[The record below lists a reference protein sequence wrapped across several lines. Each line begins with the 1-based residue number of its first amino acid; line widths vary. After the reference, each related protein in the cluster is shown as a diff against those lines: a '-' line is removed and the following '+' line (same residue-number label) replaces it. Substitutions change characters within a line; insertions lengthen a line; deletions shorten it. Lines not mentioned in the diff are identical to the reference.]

1 MPRKYKRSK
10 SVKRSL
16 RKTRGGACNAVPQ
29 LPYQQPCS
37 VGGEL
42 DAEFAAAM
50 RGGSRNSPYRY
61 RKRSGKK
68 SRSYRRRNTKRK
80 SLRRSKNTRRNK
92 RKSMR
97 GSGFTFNPAPLGDLN
112 LGGLHANVP
121 YNDCCPPNYA
131 PGVAEPTSF
140 GVGNDCAGDGSV
152 AGEVVQTTQAG
163 GAKPCTQPNWEP
175 GCF

>member
-10 SVKRSL
+10 SVKRRI
-16 RKTRGGACNAVPQ
+16 RKTRGGAACNAVPS

-50 RGGSRNSPYRY
+50 RGGSRNSPYR
-61 RKRSGKK
+61 RRSGKK

-80 SLRRSKNTRRNK
+80 SLKRSKNTRRNK

-97 GSGFTFNPAPLGDLN
+97 GSGAPVTPDFTSHSFNPAAFDNLN

-121 YNDCCPPNYA
+121 YNSCCAPNYS
-131 PGVAEPTSF
+131 PGVAEPTSY
-140 GVGNDCAGDGSV
+140 GVGNECTADGSV
-152 AGEVVQTTQAG
+152 ATQAAQTTQA
-163 GAKPCTQPNWEP
+163 
-175 GCF
+175 

>member
-10 SVKRSL
+10 SVKRRI
-16 RKTRGGACNAVPQ
+16 RKTRGGAACNAVPS

-50 RGGSRNSPYRY
+50 RGGSRNSPYR
-61 RKRSGKK
+61 RRSGKK

-80 SLRRSKNTRRNK
+80 SLKRSKNTRRNK

-97 GSGFTFNPAPLGDLN
+97 GSGMLHSFNPAPFGNLN
-112 LGGLHANVP
+112 LGGHHANVA
-121 YNDCCPPNYA
+121 YNSCCAPNYS
-131 PGVAEPTSF
+131 PGVAEPTSY
-140 GVGNDCAGDGSV
+140 GVGNECTADGSV
-152 AGEVVQTTQAG
+152 ATQAAQTTQA
-163 GAKPCTQPNWEP
+163 
-175 GCF
+175 